1 MNGGKKG
8 LVYDLKSVVET
19 GMTGMLFYT
28 SKELFKH
35 DVSTNFDADSRR
47 ADVT

>member
-1 MNGGKKG
+1 MLYCISVNFKLCTGNIEWGKEG

-28 SKELFKH
+28 
-35 DVSTNFDADSRR
+35 
-47 ADVT
+47 